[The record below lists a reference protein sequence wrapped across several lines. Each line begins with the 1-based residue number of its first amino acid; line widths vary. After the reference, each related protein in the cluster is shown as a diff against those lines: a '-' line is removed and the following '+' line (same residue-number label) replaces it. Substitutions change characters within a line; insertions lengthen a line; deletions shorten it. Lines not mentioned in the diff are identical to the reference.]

1 MAQKYTDPLYDALD
15 ADVTAK
21 LGLPS
26 GLLSKIRLNG
36 ERSNADQVS
45 EKGARSV
52 YQVIP
57 ETRAALIK
65 KYNIDPYE
73 SPQAAA
79 MGAGYLLKESL
90 QRNNGDV
97 ASAVGEYIGG
107 TDRANWG
114 KATRAYINRVMVAFN
129 QNSGGSGGSG
139 GGGQRLTDVYE
150 QSKPQGAVRPD
161 TIEQK
166 IFESRL
172 AGHSDADI
180 FKKIKEK
187 DPRYKDSKKSGFTD
201 QQIAEKLGLS
211 ITAMPVAPKPKD
223 YTGNRM
229 EQFTDQAGAAL
240 SKAGRVIAGDGL
252 LDAATAIPRAGIG
265 GVQALMTG
273 LGGMTT
279 EAMAGL
285 YGLGAGAVGAAQGKD
300 FAESATQG
308 IESARAT
315 LQPFVP
321 QPVIAPNTANAILG
335 AMAIPMY
342 GTEAAGQANYDAYG
356 NPLSAAAV
364 QGLGDAGFAALGF
377 RGIGKAKPTATP
389 QPAPRPVEPTPQPIT
404 EPVGTPAPVSP
415 AAPAA
420 NSPDAI
426 RDFVTSRQPEP
437 ISPESQTRPIA
448 DALGESLRAEG
459 FEQVPIKYDSM
470 VKYTKVDDIG
480 QHDRVYKK
488 DGSLIRDN
496 TVTQYE
502 GGVNE
507 YGEPFTLK
515 IIRDN
520 QNGKVFEIQMIYSDG
535 FVTRLDGGM
544 PISDAKIIQ
553 NLESVAD
560 VLPNPT
566 PVRPTKIAKKFTL
579 DDKPVAPEPQGK
591 AFTTDNTPVDFVYDV
606 VPIEAIQKSINA
618 DLTPNAAARPDLQPR
633 NRDTDASTAQINE
646 ISNKLNPN
654 RLLEAPTFDT
664 GAPTIF
670 GAEAVA
676 GHGRLTAIERRY
688 LSGRGADY
696 KAAVI
701 AKARELGIDPAK
713 FEGIENPVLVRRLS
727 DDATAVKVAS
737 DSNADTTLKMSVA
750 EQARTDAK
758 SLPDA
763 SKLVITEKGEVNI
776 AGSTDFVR
784 EFMRSMPTAARGD
797 LMRPDGTLSQ
807 AGVRRIQAAIAQKA
821 YNDATMIERINE
833 SLDDQGKR
841 ISAALVRNAGALVA
855 LADDVKAGARVENT
869 LASDLAMAAN
879 KYSDIKASG
888 STVAEYMA
896 QGRLVDDGMT
906 AVALEAL
913 QVFGDNARSGKAVSE
928 YIQGKIKEI
937 EDQGNPSQNTLFQT
951 AKEQKEAEAV
961 RRQYEGTPQWM
972 KAPNGKPTKLSE
984 QQWVQVRTP
993 SFKQWFGDWENN
1005 PKGASKVV
1013 DENGEPLVVYHG
1025 SPFGEFN
1032 AFTESGL
1039 KNVSPKDAKGHYFTS
1054 DYGVAQAYGSGQYGG
1069 SMRGAQATVYASYLK
1084 INNPEYILDNNHRHW
1099 YIKQDKKDSLAS
1111 DGKDGVIYRDS
1122 KDTMNDEYIA
1132 FDPTQI
1138 KSATGNSGAFDG
1150 ANPNIYM
1157 QSNKAASQIIEIED
1171 QGNPSQETLF
1181 QRQKSPPD
1189 YIRDD
1194 SGDPLK
1200 LYHYSPKEI
1209 TEFNPDNGRFGGLFA
1224 LDDPNDA
1231 STYGAFRYE
1240 MNVKGELFDNN
1251 SFADALALSETKS
1264 KKSIKANLKGS
1275 ASKRMTADD
1284 YADVQWLIEDEYRA
1298 FDDPPSGD
1306 KSRLMQLLGA
1316 IDDSDLYAEAQLLRG
1331 KVAKDLGASAI
1342 RMNDEFGESSI
1353 LVVNGKNIEFL
1364 GNNAPK
1370 TQNTLFQSQ
1379 KPASQVIADTIAKQV
1394 LDTGKFDADYA
1405 QAAGELAAAYYKAT
1419 AAALGK
1425 TSQEVFDLVGLDV
1438 TAGEVK
1444 SGANAQISFGD
1455 KRHSM
1460 VLGDKANASSFVHE
1474 LGHHFLESHAK
1485 LADES
1490 PVIRA
1495 DLDAIMEWGGH
1506 KGREYGDLKAAQKTE
1521 LHERFAETFEQYLL
1535 TGKAPTPKLK
1545 QVFEKF
1551 KTWMES
1557 VYDSLISFGETNPRA
1572 KLSPDIT
1579 NVLDNMLGNKA
1590 DARANAAR
1598 EAKKSEKADA
1608 ELLDFKRSAPADGGV
1623 SPRQQQS
1630 RYNVLRAIGLTEGQI
1645 RGGAVTGDSRRMG
1658 WDSLLAKSD
1667 TEAGRK
1673 MKQQME
1679 LESDKLREYGDDI
1692 VKSTGGTVGAAP
1704 EVRGAAILKPL
1715 EGYRDWYKAQIKSL
1729 YKQADEKAQMTGGIE
1744 LTDFQKKLRENSFF
1758 ARDGMRALRKGIASW
1773 MREQDLVGADG
1784 YFRPMSAKQ
1793 AEQLRQYINSQ
1804 YDYSIAS
1811 GIRTLNDLIDGAVF
1825 RVLGE
1830 NMYADARKMNA
1841 DYHRI
1846 FTEPK
1851 GMAALLEADG
1861 INRKTSVEK
1870 VGARLGALAETDV
1883 VQFEQI
1889 VKQLESMPTKA
1900 LQADAKRAI
1909 GEIRAQ
1915 IAEKLTAFDPTR
1927 PETPYSISKSY
1938 APFRGG
1944 KLNKIFGKETADKL
1958 RNYVAAS
1965 GVLRR
1970 VDPNPSGTASAMQNL
1985 KMRGAEVAAT
1995 GVGTAAGGAMGGL
2008 TGATIGGV
2016 LGQQL
2021 GRKLQNRIIEAA
2033 DQRAFDKAMSPKQF
2047 ETMRQTMRARANK
2060 LERSQPVQDAI
2071 KGGDKLSDKA
2081 KKVLNARILR
2091 SAEWKAYFDN
2101 LHDADKAKIKQVG
2114 ALAWL
2119 SSLGA
2124 DQE

>member
-65 KYNIDPYE
+65 KYGVDPYE

-114 KATRAYINRVMVAFN
+114 KTTRAYINRVMVALN

-187 DPRYKDSKKSGFTD
+187 DSRYKDSKKSGFTD

-211 ITAMPVAPKPKD
+211 IAATPVAPKPTAPKD

-229 EQFTDQAGAAL
+229 EQFTDKAGAEL
-240 SKAGRVIAGDGL
+240 SNAGRVIAGDGL

-273 LGGMTT
+273 LGGMAT

-389 QPAPRPVEPTPQPIT
+389 QPTPRPADPTPQPIT

-415 AAPAA
+415 AARAA

-426 RDFVTSRQPEP
+426 RDFVRSQREPLATNPAEVMPRPDVARPAINPKNVAPRDPENPHFLQPLEAIPETDLAANGFAPKPTKTTSRKYAAP
-437 ISPESQTRPIA
+437 IENGERRVIYSKDGELISDQNITTYEKKTVDGDMVTVKISRDNKTGKISGIQLA
-448 DALGESLRAEG
+448 DAEGVYLNLDDGSRLSDEAWFKDSSFDEAPVKIEFTEKTPDGVASQLESLTDVQAYDALSSPGLLERTSSSQSIG
-459 FEQVPIKYDSM
+459 FVPAAQAAQAIIPVITKAIRGGKTREQVVLLAELSLDSRYRFTDAGRAAIGEM
-470 VKYTKVDDIG
+470 VDAA
-480 QHDRVYKK
+480 
-488 DGSLIRDN
+488 
-496 TVTQYE
+496 
-502 GGVNE
+502 
-507 YGEPFTLK
+507 
-515 IIRDN
+515 
-520 QNGKVFEIQMIYSDG
+520 YSG
-535 FVTRLDGGM
+535 N
-544 PISDAKIIQ
+544 AK
-553 NLESVAD
+553 
-560 VLPNPT
+560 PT
-566 PVRPTKIAKKFTL
+566 PRAK
-579 DDKPVAPEPQGK
+579 PSAPKTTQGK

-633 NRDTDASTAQINE
+633 NRDTDASAAQINE
-646 ISNKLNPN
+646 ISNKLNPD

-696 KAAVI
+696 KAAVT

-763 SKLVITEKGEVNI
+763 SKLVIGEDGAVNI

-784 EFMRSMPTAARGD
+784 EFMRSLPTAARGD

-841 ISAALVRNAGALVA
+841 ISDALVRNAGALVA

-869 LASDLAMAAN
+869 LAPDLAMAAN

-906 AVALEAL
+906 AGALEAL
-913 QVFGDNARSGKAVSE
+913 QVFGDNARSGKAVSD

-951 AKEQKEAEAV
+951 TKEQKEADAV

-972 KAPNGKPTKLSE
+972 KAPDGTPTKLTE

-1157 QSNKAASQIIEIED
+1157 QGNKS
-1171 QGNPSQETLF
+1171 
-1181 QRQKSPPD
+1181 
-1189 YIRDD
+1189 
-1194 SGDPLK
+1194 
-1200 LYHYSPKEI
+1200 
-1209 TEFNPDNGRFGGLFA
+1209 
-1224 LDDPNDA
+1224 
-1231 STYGAFRYE
+1231 
-1240 MNVKGELFDNN
+1240 
-1251 SFADALALSETKS
+1251 
-1264 KKSIKANLKGS
+1264 
-1275 ASKRMTADD
+1275 
-1284 YADVQWLIEDEYRA
+1284 
-1298 FDDPPSGD
+1298 
-1306 KSRLMQLLGA
+1306 
-1316 IDDSDLYAEAQLLRG
+1316 
-1331 KVAKDLGASAI
+1331 
-1342 RMNDEFGESSI
+1342 
-1353 LVVNGKNIEFL
+1353 
-1364 GNNAPK
+1364 
-1370 TQNTLFQSQ
+1370 
-1379 KPASQVIADTIAKQV
+1379 ASQVIADTIAKQV
-1394 LDTGKFDADYA
+1394 LDTGKYDADYA

-1419 AAALGK
+1419 AAAIGK
-1425 TSQEVFDLVGLDV
+1425 TSKEVFDAVGLDV

-1444 SGANAQISFGD
+1444 SGANAQISVGD

-1474 LGHHFLESHAK
+1474 LGHHFLETHAK
-1485 LADES
+1485 LADQS
-1490 PVIRA
+1490 PVLKA
-1495 DLDAIMEWGGH
+1495 DLDTIMEWGGH

-1521 LHERFAETFEQYLL
+1521 LQEKFAETFEQYLL

-1545 QVFEKF
+1545 AAFERF
-1551 KTWMES
+1551 KDWMTS
-1557 VYDSLISFGETNPRA
+1557 VYESLIDFGETNPRA

-1590 DARANAAR
+1590 DARANSAR

-1630 RYNVLRAIGLTEGQI
+1630 RYNVLRAIGLTVGQI

-1679 LESDKLREYGDDI
+1679 LESDKLREYGDAI
-1692 VKSTGGTVGAAP
+1692 VEATGGTVGAAP

-1715 EGYRDWYKAQIKSL
+1715 EAYRDWYKGKIREYYAA
-1729 YKQADEKAQMTGGIE
+1729 ADQRAQMTGGIE
-1744 LTDFQKKLRENSFF
+1744 LVDFQKKLRENSFF
-1758 ARDGMRALRKGIASW
+1758 DTERMGYVRKGIASW

-1793 AEQLRQYINSQ
+1793 AESLRQYINKTHYHYEISG
-1804 YDYSIAS
+1804 
-1811 GIRTLNDLIDGAVF
+1811 GIRVLNDLIDNAVF

-1830 NMYADARKMNA
+1830 NMYAEARATNA
-1841 DYHRI
+1841 AYHRI
-1846 FTEPK
+1846 FTDPK

-1889 VKQLESMPTKA
+1889 VRQLENMPTKA
-1900 LQADAKRAI
+1900 LQADANRAI

-1915 IAEKLTAFDPTR
+1915 IAEKLTAFDSTKPDSLAGTAR
-1927 PETPYSISKSY
+1927 AY
-1938 APFRGG
+1938 APFRGE
-1944 KLNKIFGKETADKL
+1944 KLDAIFGKDTAAKL
-1958 RNYVAAS
+1958 RNYVAAR

-2033 DQRAFDKAMSPKQF
+2033 DQRSFDKAMSPKQF
-2047 ETMRQTMRARANK
+2047 ETMRQTMRARADK

-2101 LHDADKAKIKQVG
+2101 LSDADKAKIKQVG

>member
-45 EKGARSV
+45 KKGAQSV

-57 ETRAALIK
+57 KTREVMIK
-65 KYNIDPYE
+65 RHGLDAWE

-79 MGAGYLLKESL
+79 MVAGLLLKENL
-90 QRNNGDV
+90 ARNNGDV

-107 TDRANWG
+107 IDRANWG
-114 KATRAYINRVMVAFN
+114 KTTRAYINRVMVALN

-187 DPRYKDSKKSGFTD
+187 DPRYKESKKSGFSD

-211 ITAMPVAPKPKD
+211 TAATPVAPKPKD

-229 EQFTDQAGAAL
+229 EQFTDKAGAAL
-240 SKAGRVIAGDGL
+240 GDAGKTIIGDGL

-335 AMAIPMY
+335 AMAIPAMA
-342 GTEAAGQANYDAYG
+342 TEAAGQANFDAYG
-356 NPLSAAAV
+356 NPLAAAAV
-364 QGLGDAGFAALGF
+364 QGLGDTAMAAAGF
-377 RGIGKAKPTATP
+377 RGVGKAKPTVT
-389 QPAPRPVEPTPQPIT
+389 PRPAEPTPQPIA

-415 AAPAA
+415 AARAA

-426 RDFVTSRQPEP
+426 RDFLGNQPRPQPAKP
-437 ISPESQTRPIA
+437 ITPAPIA
-448 DALGESLRAEG
+448 PTPIPDALGESLRAEG
-459 FEQVPIKYDSM
+459 FEQVPIKSESL
-470 VKYTKVDDIG
+470 VKYTKVDDVG
-480 QHDRVYKK
+480 QHDRIYRK
-488 DGSLIRDN
+488 DGSLSSDK
-496 TVTQYE
+496 TTTQYE

-507 YGEPFTLK
+507 HGEPFTLK

-520 QNGKVFEIQMIYSDG
+520 ESGKVFEIQMITPDG

-544 PISDAKIIQ
+544 PISDAQIIQ
-553 NLESVAD
+553 QLSVAD

-566 PVRPTKIAKKFTL
+566 PVRPTKIKKTWKVAE
-579 DDKPVAPEPQGK
+579 KPVAPEPQGK

-606 VPIEAIQKSINA
+606 VPIESIQKSLNA
-618 DLTPNAAARPDLQPR
+618 DLTQNKAARPDLQPR
-633 NRDTDASTAQINE
+633 NRDTDASTAQVNE
-646 ISNKLNPN
+646 ISNNLNPN

-696 KAAVI
+696 KAAVT

-821 YNDATMIERINE
+821 YNDANMIERINE

-879 KYSDIKASG
+879 KYSDIQASG

-906 AVALEAL
+906 AGALEAL

-937 EDQGNPSQNTLFQT
+937 EDQGNPSQNTLFQA

-961 RRQYEGTPQWM
+961 RQQYEGTPQWM

-993 SFKQWFGDWENN
+993 SFKEWFGDWENN
-1005 PKGASKVV
+1005 PKSASKVV

-1032 AFTESGL
+1032 AFTESGS
-1039 KNVSPKDAKGHYFTS
+1039 KNVSPKDAKSHYFTS

-1157 QSNKAASQIIEIED
+1157 QGNKS
-1171 QGNPSQETLF
+1171 
-1181 QRQKSPPD
+1181 
-1189 YIRDD
+1189 
-1194 SGDPLK
+1194 
-1200 LYHYSPKEI
+1200 
-1209 TEFNPDNGRFGGLFA
+1209 
-1224 LDDPNDA
+1224 
-1231 STYGAFRYE
+1231 
-1240 MNVKGELFDNN
+1240 
-1251 SFADALALSETKS
+1251 
-1264 KKSIKANLKGS
+1264 
-1275 ASKRMTADD
+1275 
-1284 YADVQWLIEDEYRA
+1284 
-1298 FDDPPSGD
+1298 
-1306 KSRLMQLLGA
+1306 
-1316 IDDSDLYAEAQLLRG
+1316 
-1331 KVAKDLGASAI
+1331 
-1342 RMNDEFGESSI
+1342 
-1353 LVVNGKNIEFL
+1353 
-1364 GNNAPK
+1364 
-1370 TQNTLFQSQ
+1370 
-1379 KPASQVIADTIAKQV
+1379 ASQVIADTIAKQV
-1394 LDTGKFDADYA
+1394 ADTGKYDADYA

-1419 AAALGK
+1419 AAAMGK
-1425 TSQEVFDLVGLDV
+1425 TSKEVFDAVGLDV

-1521 LHERFAETFEQYLL
+1521 LHEKFAETFEQYLL
-1535 TGKAPTPKLK
+1535 TGKAPTAKLK
-1545 QVFEKF
+1545 QVFERF

-1557 VYDSLISFGETNPRA
+1557 VYDSLVSFGETNPRA

-1590 DARANAAR
+1590 DARANAAK
-1598 EAKKSEKADA
+1598 EAKRQDKADA

-1630 RYNVLRAIGLTEGQI
+1630 RYNVLRAIGLTVGQI

-1679 LESDKLREYGDDI
+1679 LESDKLREYGDEI

-1715 EGYRDWYKAQIKSL
+1715 EGYKDWYKDQIKKL
-1729 YKQADEKAQMTGGIE
+1729 YEQADKKAKSTGGIE
-1744 LTDFQKKLRENSFF
+1744 LTDFQAKLRENSFF

-1793 AEQLRQYINSQ
+1793 AESLRQYINSQ

-1830 NMYADARKMNA
+1830 NMYAEARKMNA

-1846 FTEPK
+1846 FTDPK

-1883 VQFEQI
+1883 AQFEQI

-1915 IAEKLTAFDPTR
+1915 IAEKLTAFDPTK
-1927 PETPYSISKSY
+1927 PENPYSISKAY

-1944 KLNKIFGKETADKL
+1944 KLNEIFGKETADKL

-2060 LERSQPVQDAI
+2060 LERSQPVQDVI

-2081 KKVLNARILR
+2081 KKVLNARILK

-2101 LHDADKAKIKQVG
+2101 LSDADKAKIKQVG

>member
-21 LGLPS
+21 LGLPN

-114 KATRAYINRVMVAFN
+114 KATRSYINRVMVALN

-139 GGGQRLTDVYE
+139 GGGQRLTDIYE

-211 ITAMPVAPKPKD
+211 IAAAPVAPKPKD

-240 SKAGRVIAGDGL
+240 SNAGRVIAGDGVI
-252 LDAATAIPRAGIG
+252 DAATAIPRAGIG

-342 GTEAAGQANYDAYG
+342 GTEAAGQANFDAYG

-364 QGLGDAGFAALGF
+364 QGLGDAAMAAAGF

-389 QPAPRPVEPTPQPIT
+389 QPIPRPVEPTPQPIA

-415 AAPAA
+415 AARAA

-459 FEQVPIKYDSM
+459 FEQVPIKSDSM
-470 VKYTKVDDIG
+470 VKYTKVDDVG
-480 QHDRVYKK
+480 QHDRLYNKL
-488 DGSLIRDN
+488 DGSLVSDK
-496 TVTQYE
+496 TTTQYE
-502 GGVNE
+502 GGVNG

-520 QNGKVFEIQMIYSDG
+520 ENGKVFEIQMITPDG
-535 FVTRLDGGM
+535 FVTRLSGGM

-553 NLESVAD
+553 QLSVAD

-566 PVRPTKIAKKFTL
+566 PVRPTKIAKKFTF

-696 KAAVI
+696 KAAVT

-833 SLDDQGKR
+833 SLDDQAKR

-906 AVALEAL
+906 AGALEAL

-937 EDQGNPSQNTLFQT
+937 EDQGNPSQETLFQA

-961 RRQYEGTPQWM
+961 RQQYEGTPQWM

-1157 QSNKAASQIIEIED
+1157 QGNKS
-1171 QGNPSQETLF
+1171 
-1181 QRQKSPPD
+1181 
-1189 YIRDD
+1189 
-1194 SGDPLK
+1194 
-1200 LYHYSPKEI
+1200 
-1209 TEFNPDNGRFGGLFA
+1209 
-1224 LDDPNDA
+1224 
-1231 STYGAFRYE
+1231 
-1240 MNVKGELFDNN
+1240 
-1251 SFADALALSETKS
+1251 
-1264 KKSIKANLKGS
+1264 
-1275 ASKRMTADD
+1275 
-1284 YADVQWLIEDEYRA
+1284 
-1298 FDDPPSGD
+1298 
-1306 KSRLMQLLGA
+1306 
-1316 IDDSDLYAEAQLLRG
+1316 
-1331 KVAKDLGASAI
+1331 
-1342 RMNDEFGESSI
+1342 
-1353 LVVNGKNIEFL
+1353 
-1364 GNNAPK
+1364 
-1370 TQNTLFQSQ
+1370 
-1379 KPASQVIADTIAKQV
+1379 ASQVIADTIAKQV
-1394 LDTGKFDADYA
+1394 ADTGKYDADYA

-1419 AAALGK
+1419 AAAMGK
-1425 TSQEVFDLVGLDV
+1425 TSNEVFDAVGLDV

-1474 LGHHFLESHAK
+1474 LGHHFLETHAK
-1485 LADES
+1485 LADQS
-1490 PVIRA
+1490 PIIKA
-1495 DLDAIMEWGGH
+1495 DFDTIMEWGGH

-1521 LHERFAETFEQYLL
+1521 LHEKFAETFEQYLL

-1557 VYDSLISFGETNPRA
+1557 VYDSLVSFGETNPRA

-1630 RYNVLRAIGLTEGQI
+1630 RYNVLRAIGLTVGQI

-1673 MKQQME
+1673 MKQQLE

-1715 EGYRDWYKAQIKSL
+1715 EGYRDWYKGKIREYYAA
-1729 YKQADEKAQMTGGIE
+1729 ADQRAELTGGIE
-1744 LTDFQKKLRENSFF
+1744 LVDFQKKLRENSFF
-1758 ARDGMRALRKGIASW
+1758 DTERMGYVRKGIASW

-1793 AEQLRQYINSQ
+1793 AESLRQYINKTHYHYEISG
-1804 YDYSIAS
+1804 
-1811 GIRTLNDLIDGAVF
+1811 GIRVLNDLIDNAVF

-1830 NMYADARKMNA
+1830 NMYAEARATNA
-1841 DYHRI
+1841 AYHRI
-1846 FTEPK
+1846 FTDPK

-1883 VQFEQI
+1883 AQFEQI

-1915 IAEKLTAFDPTR
+1915 IAEKLTAFDPTK
-1927 PETPYSISKSY
+1927 PETPYSISKAY

-1944 KLNKIFGKETADKL
+1944 KLNEIFGKETADKL

-2091 SAEWKAYFDN
+2091 SAEWKAYFDS
-2101 LHDADKAKIKQVG
+2101 LSDADKAKIKQVG

>member
-1 MAQKYTDPLYDALD
+1 
-15 ADVTAK
+15 
-21 LGLPS
+21 
-26 GLLSKIRLNG
+26 
-36 ERSNADQVS
+36 
-45 EKGARSV
+45 
-52 YQVIP
+52 
-57 ETRAALIK
+57 
-65 KYNIDPYE
+65 
-73 SPQAAA
+73 

-114 KATRAYINRVMVAFN
+114 KTTRAYINRVMVALN

-211 ITAMPVAPKPKD
+211 IAATPVAPKPKD

-240 SKAGRVIAGDGL
+240 GNAGRVIAGDGL

-415 AAPAA
+415 AARAA
-420 NSPDAI
+420 NSPEAI
-426 RDFVTSRQPEP
+426 REFLGNQPRPQPVEPVAITPSTSPARFDSNKPLDQIISESLQESVQTQKPIDPVQAQLNDMIKSISQKALRDAGIKPTEVEVLASKIASEVRARTGVT
-437 ISPESQTRPIA
+437 QTMRPADQAPRSTPQTAKPIA
-448 DALGESLRAEG
+448 PAPIAPTPVAVALGESLRAEG
-459 FEQVPIKYDSM
+459 FEQVPIKSESL

-480 QHDRVYKK
+480 QHDRLYRK
-488 DGSLIRDN
+488 DGSLVSDK
-496 TVTQYE
+496 TTTQYE

-520 QNGKVFEIQMIYSDG
+520 QNGKVFEIQMITPDG
-535 FVTRLDGGM
+535 RVVRLDGGM

-553 NLESVAD
+553 NFESVAD

-688 LSGRGADY
+688 LSGRGAEY

-713 FEGIENPVLVRRLS
+713 FERIENPVLVRRLS

-763 SKLVITEKGEVNI
+763 SKLVITENGEVNI

-906 AVALEAL
+906 AGALEAL

-937 EDQGNPSQNTLFQT
+937 EDQGNPSQETLFQSSAST
-951 AKEQKEAEAV
+951 KKIERLVDQLADFEKKAEDDPVFGFENYEVRQKILDDLVEAALNDDGFAGMV
-961 RRQYEGTPQWM
+961 ASGGLGQTIM
-972 KAPNGKPTKLSE
+972 I
-984 QQWVQVRTP
+984 TP
-993 SFKQWFGDWENN
+993 SAKKAGAWQVTSFNSKMQPISDAGIQTKQAALREFFDRFVPEKK
-1005 PKGASKVV
+1005 PK
-1013 DENGEPLVVYHG
+1013 
-1025 SPFGEFN
+1025 
-1032 AFTESGL
+1032 
-1039 KNVSPKDAKGHYFTS
+1039 
-1054 DYGVAQAYGSGQYGG
+1054 
-1069 SMRGAQATVYASYLK
+1069 
-1084 INNPEYILDNNHRHW
+1084 
-1099 YIKQDKKDSLAS
+1099 
-1111 DGKDGVIYRDS
+1111 
-1122 KDTMNDEYIA
+1122 
-1132 FDPTQI
+1132 
-1138 KSATGNSGAFDG
+1138 
-1150 ANPNIYM
+1150 
-1157 QSNKAASQIIEIED
+1157 
-1171 QGNPSQETLF
+1171 ETLF

-1394 LDTGKFDADYA
+1394 LDTGKYDADYA
-1405 QAAGELAAAYYKAT
+1405 QAAGELAASYYKAT
-1419 AAALGK
+1419 AAAMGK
-1425 TSQEVFDLVGLDV
+1425 TSKEVFDAVGLDV

-1521 LHERFAETFEQYLL
+1521 LHEKFAETFEQYLL
-1535 TGKAPTPKLK
+1535 TGKAPTAKLK

-1557 VYDSLISFGETNPRA
+1557 VYESLVSFGETNPRA

-1630 RYNVLRAIGLTEGQI
+1630 RYNVLRAIGLTVGQI

-1679 LESDKLREYGDDI
+1679 LESDKLREYGDEI

-1715 EGYRDWYKAQIKSL
+1715 EGYKDWYKDQIKKL
-1729 YKQADEKAQMTGGIE
+1729 YEQADKKAKSTGGIE
-1744 LTDFQKKLRENSFF
+1744 LVNFQKKLRENSFF
-1758 ARDGMRALRKGIASW
+1758 DTERMGYVRKGIASW

-1793 AEQLRQYINSQ
+1793 AESLRQYINKTHYHYEISG
-1804 YDYSIAS
+1804 
-1811 GIRTLNDLIDGAVF
+1811 GIRVLNDLIDNAVF

-1830 NMYADARKMNA
+1830 NMYAEARKMNA

-2101 LHDADKAKIKQVG
+2101 LSDADKAKIKQVG
-2114 ALAWL
+2114 ALSWL
-2119 SSLGA
+2119 ASLGA

>member
-45 EKGARSV
+45 GKGAQSV

-65 KYNIDPYE
+65 KYGVDPYE
-73 SPQAAA
+73 SPEAAA

-107 TDRANWG
+107 IDRANWG
-114 KATRAYINRVMVAFN
+114 KTTRAYINRVMVAFN
-129 QNSGGSGGSG
+129 QNSGGGGSG
-139 GGGQRLTDVYE
+139 GSQRLTDIYE

-172 AGHSDADI
+172 AGYSDDDI
-180 FKKIKEK
+180 FKKVKQS

-211 ITAMPVAPKPKD
+211 IAAAPVAPKPKD

-240 SKAGRVIAGDGL
+240 SNAGRVIAGDGVI
-252 LDAATAIPRAGIG
+252 DAATAIPRAGIG

-389 QPAPRPVEPTPQPIT
+389 QPIPLPVEPTPQPIA

-415 AAPAA
+415 AARAA
-420 NSPDAI
+420 NSPEAI
-426 RDFVTSRQPEP
+426 RDFVRGQQREP
-437 ISPESQTRPIA
+437 LATNPADLSAQAEAMPRPDIQSSPQST
-448 DALGESLRAEG
+448 
-459 FEQVPIKYDSM
+459 
-470 VKYTKVDDIG
+470 
-480 QHDRVYKK
+480 
-488 DGSLIRDN
+488 
-496 TVTQYE
+496 
-502 GGVNE
+502 
-507 YGEPFTLK
+507 
-515 IIRDN
+515 
-520 QNGKVFEIQMIYSDG
+520 
-535 FVTRLDGGM
+535 
-544 PISDAKIIQ
+544 
-553 NLESVAD
+553 
-560 VLPNPT
+560 T
-566 PVRPTKIAKKFTL
+566 PART
-579 DDKPVAPEPQGK
+579 PQGQ
-591 AFTTDNTPVDFVYDV
+591 AFTTDNTPVNFVYDV

-688 LSGRGADY
+688 LSGRGAEY
-696 KAAVI
+696 KAAVT

-763 SKLVITEKGEVNI
+763 SNLVITEKGEVNI

-833 SLDDQGKR
+833 SLDDQAKR

-879 KYSDIKASG
+879 KFSDIKASG

-906 AVALEAL
+906 AGALEAL

-928 YIQGKIKEI
+928 YIQSKIKEI
-937 EDQGNPSQNTLFQT
+937 EDQGNPSQETLFQSSASTKKIERLVDQLADFEKKAEDDPVFGFENYEVRQKILDDLVEAALNDDGFAGMVAPGGLGQTIIITPSAKKAGAWQVTSFNSKMQPISDAGIQTKQAALREFFDRFVPEKKPKETLFQT

-972 KAPNGKPTKLSE
+972 KAPDGTPTKLSE
-984 QQWVQVRTP
+984 QQWIQVRTP
-993 SFKQWFGDWENN
+993 SFKEWFGDWENN

-1032 AFTESGL
+1032 AFTESEL

-1099 YIKQDKKDSLAS
+1099 YIKQDKKDSLAAS
-1111 DGKDGVIYRDS
+1111 GKDGVIYRDS
-1122 KDTMNDEYIA
+1122 KDTINDEYIA

-1157 QSNKAASQIIEIED
+1157 QGNKA
-1171 QGNPSQETLF
+1171 
-1181 QRQKSPPD
+1181 
-1189 YIRDD
+1189 
-1194 SGDPLK
+1194 
-1200 LYHYSPKEI
+1200 
-1209 TEFNPDNGRFGGLFA
+1209 
-1224 LDDPNDA
+1224 
-1231 STYGAFRYE
+1231 
-1240 MNVKGELFDNN
+1240 
-1251 SFADALALSETKS
+1251 
-1264 KKSIKANLKGS
+1264 
-1275 ASKRMTADD
+1275 
-1284 YADVQWLIEDEYRA
+1284 
-1298 FDDPPSGD
+1298 
-1306 KSRLMQLLGA
+1306 
-1316 IDDSDLYAEAQLLRG
+1316 
-1331 KVAKDLGASAI
+1331 
-1342 RMNDEFGESSI
+1342 
-1353 LVVNGKNIEFL
+1353 
-1364 GNNAPK
+1364 
-1370 TQNTLFQSQ
+1370 
-1379 KPASQVIADTIAKQV
+1379 ASQVIADTIAKQV
-1394 LDTGKFDADYA
+1394 ADTGKYDADYA

-1419 AAALGK
+1419 AAAMGK
-1425 TSQEVFDLVGLDV
+1425 TAKEVFDAVGLDV

-1521 LHERFAETFEQYLL
+1521 LHEKFAETFEQYLL
-1535 TGKAPTPKLK
+1535 TGKAPTAKLK

-1557 VYDSLISFGETNPRA
+1557 VYESLVSFGETNPRA

-1579 NVLDNMLGNKA
+1579 NVLDNMLGGRAEKA
-1590 DARANAAR
+1590 ANAAR
-1598 EAKKSEKADA
+1598 EAERAAKKEQKAVSED
-1608 ELLDFKRSAPADGGV
+1608 LLDFKRSAPVDGGV
-1623 SPRQQQS
+1623 SPAQQQA

-1673 MKQQME
+1673 MQQQME
-1679 LESDKLREYGDDI
+1679 LERDKLREYGDDI

-1715 EGYRDWYKAQIKSL
+1715 EGYRDWYKGKIREYYAA
-1729 YKQADEKAQMTGGIE
+1729 ADQRAELTGGIE
-1744 LTDFQKKLRENSFF
+1744 LVDFQKKLRENSFF
-1758 ARDGMRALRKGIASW
+1758 DTERMGYVRKGIASW

-1793 AEQLRQYINSQ
+1793 AESLRQYINKTHYHYEISG
-1804 YDYSIAS
+1804 
-1811 GIRTLNDLIDGAVF
+1811 GIRVLNDLIDNAVF

-1830 NMYADARKMNA
+1830 NLYAEARATNA
-1841 DYHRI
+1841 AYHRI
-1846 FTEPK
+1846 FTDPK

-1883 VQFEQI
+1883 AQFDQI
-1889 VKQLESMPTKA
+1889 VQQLENMPTKA
-1900 LQADAKRAI
+1900 LQADANRAI

-1915 IAEKLTAFDPTR
+1915 IAEKLTAFDPTK
-1927 PETPYSISKSY
+1927 PENPYSISKAY

-1944 KLNKIFGKETADKL
+1944 KLNEIFGKETADKL

-2047 ETMRQTMRARANK
+2047 ETMRQTMRAKADK
-2060 LERSQPVQDAI
+2060 LERSQPVQDVI

-2101 LHDADKAKIKQVG
+2101 LSDADKAKIKQVG
-2114 ALAWL
+2114 ALSWL
-2119 SSLGA
+2119 ASLGA
-2124 DQE
+2124 DQGTPQE

>member
-45 EKGARSV
+45 EKGAKTV

-65 KYNIDPYE
+65 KYGVDPYE

-211 ITAMPVAPKPKD
+211 IAATPVAPKPKD

-229 EQFTDQAGAAL
+229 EQFTDKARAEL
-240 SKAGRVIAGDGL
+240 SNAGRVIAGDGL

-279 EAMAGL
+279 EAVAGL

-377 RGIGKAKPTATP
+377 RGIGKAKPTTTP
-389 QPAPRPVEPTPQPIT
+389 TQPTPRPAEPTPQPIT
-404 EPVGTPAPVSP
+404 EPVGTPAPTSP
-415 AAPAA
+415 AARAA

-426 RDFVTSRQPEP
+426 RDFLGNQPTP
-437 ISPESQTRPIA
+437 QPAKPIA
-448 DALGESLRAEG
+448 PAPIAPTPVAVALGESLRAEG
-459 FEQVPIKYDSM
+459 FEQVPIKSESL

-480 QHDRVYKK
+480 QHDRVYDKL
-488 DGSLIRDN
+488 DGSLVSDRTI
-496 TVTQYE
+496 TQYE

-515 IIRDN
+515 IIRNN
-520 QNGKVFEIQMIYSDG
+520 QDGKVFEIQMITPDG
-535 FVTRLDGGM
+535 FVTRHSGGM
-544 PISDAKIIQ
+544 PIPDAKIIQ

-646 ISNKLNPN
+646 ISNKLNPD

-670 GAEAVA
+670 GSEAVA

-696 KAAVI
+696 KAAVT
-701 AKARELGIDPAK
+701 AKARELGIDPTK

-727 DDATAVKVAS
+727 DDATAIKVAS

-763 SKLVITEKGEVNI
+763 SKLVITENGEVNI

-906 AVALEAL
+906 PGAFEAL

-928 YIQGKIKEI
+928 YIQSKIKEI
-937 EDQGNPSQNTLFQT
+937 EDQGNPSQNTLFQ
-951 AKEQKEAEAV
+951 
-961 RRQYEGTPQWM
+961 
-972 KAPNGKPTKLSE
+972 
-984 QQWVQVRTP
+984 
-993 SFKQWFGDWENN
+993 
-1005 PKGASKVV
+1005 
-1013 DENGEPLVVYHG
+1013 
-1025 SPFGEFN
+1025 
-1032 AFTESGL
+1032 
-1039 KNVSPKDAKGHYFTS
+1039 
-1054 DYGVAQAYGSGQYGG
+1054 
-1069 SMRGAQATVYASYLK
+1069 
-1084 INNPEYILDNNHRHW
+1084 
-1099 YIKQDKKDSLAS
+1099 
-1111 DGKDGVIYRDS
+1111 
-1122 KDTMNDEYIA
+1122 
-1132 FDPTQI
+1132 
-1138 KSATGNSGAFDG
+1138 
-1150 ANPNIYM
+1150 
-1157 QSNKAASQIIEIED
+1157 
-1171 QGNPSQETLF
+1171 
-1181 QRQKSPPD
+1181 
-1189 YIRDD
+1189 
-1194 SGDPLK
+1194 
-1200 LYHYSPKEI
+1200 
-1209 TEFNPDNGRFGGLFA
+1209 
-1224 LDDPNDA
+1224 
-1231 STYGAFRYE
+1231 
-1240 MNVKGELFDNN
+1240 
-1251 SFADALALSETKS
+1251 
-1264 KKSIKANLKGS
+1264 
-1275 ASKRMTADD
+1275 
-1284 YADVQWLIEDEYRA
+1284 
-1298 FDDPPSGD
+1298 
-1306 KSRLMQLLGA
+1306 
-1316 IDDSDLYAEAQLLRG
+1316 
-1331 KVAKDLGASAI
+1331 
-1342 RMNDEFGESSI
+1342 
-1353 LVVNGKNIEFL
+1353 
-1364 GNNAPK
+1364 
-1370 TQNTLFQSQ
+1370 SQ
-1379 KPASQVIADTIAKQV
+1379 KPASQIIAENISKQV
-1394 LDTGKFDADYA
+1394 LDTGKYDADYA

-1425 TSQEVFDLVGLDV
+1425 TSQEVFDLVGLNIKS
-1438 TAGEVK
+1438 GEVDR
-1444 SGANAQISFGD
+1444 GANAQISFGE
-1455 KRHSM
+1455 KQHNM
-1460 VLGDKANASSFVHE
+1460 VFGAKANASSFVHE
-1474 LGHHFLESHAK
+1474 LGHHFLETHAK
-1485 LADES
+1485 LADQS
-1490 PVIRA
+1490 PILKA
-1495 DLDAIMEWGGH
+1495 DFDIIMEWGGQ
-1506 KGREYGDLKAAQKTE
+1506 KGRTYESLNAAQRTD
-1521 LHERFAETFEQYLL
+1521 LHEKFAETFEQYLL
-1535 TGKAPTPKLK
+1535 TGKAPTAKLK

-1557 VYDSLISFGETNPRA
+1557 VYESLVSFGETNPRA
-1572 KLSPDIT
+1572 KLSPEIT

-1590 DARANAAR
+1590 DARANAAK

-1715 EGYRDWYKAQIKSL
+1715 EAYKDWYKDQIKQL
-1729 YKQADEKAQMTGGIE
+1729 YEQADKKAKSTGGIE
-1744 LTDFQKKLRENSFF
+1744 LVDFQTKLRENSFF
-1758 ARDGMRALRKGIASW
+1758 ARDGMRALRKGIGSW
-1773 MREQDLVGADG
+1773 LKEQELVRTDG
-1784 YFRPMSAKQ
+1784 SMKPMSAKQ
-1793 AEQLRQYINSQ
+1793 AESLRQYINSQ

-2047 ETMRQTMRARANK
+2047 ETMRQTMRARAGK
-2060 LERSQPVQDAI
+2060 LENSRPVQDAI
-2071 KGGDKLSDKA
+2071 RESQSPSGISERMSKI
-2081 KKVLNARILR
+2081 LNARILR

-2101 LHDADKAKIKQVG
+2101 LSDADKAKIKQVG
-2114 ALAWL
+2114 ALSWL
-2119 SSLGA
+2119 ASLGA

>member
-1 MAQKYTDPLYDALD
+1 MAQKYTDPFYDALD

-26 GLLSKIRLNG
+26 GLLSTIRLNG

-65 KYNIDPYE
+65 KYGVDPYE
-73 SPQAAA
+73 SPEAAA

-114 KATRAYINRVMVAFN
+114 KVTRSYINRVMTAYN
-129 QNSGGSGGSG
+129 PRSG
-139 GGGQRLTDVYE
+139 GGGGGGQSLMDVYE
-150 QSKPQGAVRPD
+150 QSKPAAPQRPQ
-161 TIEQK
+161 TIDQK

-172 AGHSDADI
+172 AGYSDDDI
-180 FKKIKEK
+180 FKKVKQS
-187 DPRYKDSKKSGFTD
+187 DPRYKDSRKAGFSD
-201 QQIAEKLGLS
+201 QQIAEKLGLTLS
-211 ITAMPVAPKPKD
+211 TPKQTQPKD

-229 EQFTDQAGAAL
+229 EQFTDQAGAAGNEL
-240 SKAGRVIAGDGL
+240 WSAYSGDGGII
-252 LDAATAIPRAGIG
+252 DGITSIPRAGVG

-273 LGGMTT
+273 LGGMAT
-279 EAMAGL
+279 ESIAGL
-285 YGLGAGAVGAAQGKD
+285 YGLGAGAVGAAQGKG
-300 FAESATQG
+300 FAESAAQG
-308 IESARAT
+308 VESARTA

-335 AMAIPMY
+335 AMAVPAMA
-342 GTEAAGQANYDAYG
+342 TEAAGQANFDAYG

-364 QGLGDAGFAALGF
+364 QGLGDAAMAAAGF
-377 RGIGKAKPTATP
+377 RGVGKAPTPVAPTT
-389 QPAPRPVEPTPQPIT
+389 PRPVEPTPQPIA

-415 AAPAA
+415 AARAA
-420 NSPDAI
+420 NSPEAI
-426 RDFVTSRQPEP
+426 REFLGNQSRPQAAEP
-437 ISPESQTRPIA
+437 VAPAPI
-448 DALGESLRAEG
+448 
-459 FEQVPIKYDSM
+459 V
-470 VKYTKVDDIG
+470 
-480 QHDRVYKK
+480 
-488 DGSLIRDN
+488 
-496 TVTQYE
+496 
-502 GGVNE
+502 
-507 YGEPFTLK
+507 
-515 IIRDN
+515 
-520 QNGKVFEIQMIYSDG
+520 
-535 FVTRLDGGM
+535 
-544 PISDAKIIQ
+544 
-553 NLESVAD
+553 
-560 VLPNPT
+560 PT
-566 PVRPTKIAKKFTL
+566 PVAPTKNQTASRT
-579 DDKPVAPEPQGK
+579 PQGK

-633 NRDTDASTAQINE
+633 NRDTDASAAQINE

-696 KAAVI
+696 KAAVT
-701 AKARELGIDPAK
+701 AKARELGIDPVK

-763 SKLVITEKGEVNI
+763 SKLVIDEDGAVNI

-821 YNDATMIERINE
+821 YNDAAMIERINE

-906 AVALEAL
+906 PGALEAL

-961 RRQYEGTPQWM
+961 RRQYEGTDQWM
-972 KAPNGKPTKLSE
+972 KAPNGEPTKLDE
-984 QQWVQVRTP
+984 RQWVQVRTP
-993 SFKQWFGDWENN
+993 SFKEWFGDWENN
-1005 PKGASKVV
+1005 PKSASKVV

-1025 SPFGEFN
+1025 TKNTFDTFKSEMGGSN
-1032 AFTESGL
+1032 SGNL
-1039 KNVSPKDAKGHYFTS
+1039 GHYGFGHYFS
-1054 DYGVAQAYGSGQYGG
+1054 RFAEESANYGSNLMGVFLDIKKPFRDTDQAAIDRIAPKYGFEKEAVAIDEG
-1069 SMRGAQATVYASYLK
+1069 WLMESLQKADPVAASLA
-1084 INNPEYILDNNHRHW
+1084 
-1099 YIKQDKKDSLAS
+1099 DSLKRLGNKKGWEDFFSKHNRS
-1111 DGKDGVIYRDS
+1111 DLTLDPMLIADALDFVGKDRKRDLTDWIVEDLQAALGDPSLIYDYADGLPPIHYMTRTGQKARSFTDDVKGMGFDGVLANS
-1122 KDTMNDEYIA
+1122 ELVA
-1132 FDPTQI
+1132 FNPTQI

-1157 QSNKAASQIIEIED
+1157 QGNKS
-1171 QGNPSQETLF
+1171 
-1181 QRQKSPPD
+1181 
-1189 YIRDD
+1189 
-1194 SGDPLK
+1194 
-1200 LYHYSPKEI
+1200 
-1209 TEFNPDNGRFGGLFA
+1209 
-1224 LDDPNDA
+1224 
-1231 STYGAFRYE
+1231 
-1240 MNVKGELFDNN
+1240 
-1251 SFADALALSETKS
+1251 
-1264 KKSIKANLKGS
+1264 
-1275 ASKRMTADD
+1275 
-1284 YADVQWLIEDEYRA
+1284 
-1298 FDDPPSGD
+1298 
-1306 KSRLMQLLGA
+1306 
-1316 IDDSDLYAEAQLLRG
+1316 
-1331 KVAKDLGASAI
+1331 
-1342 RMNDEFGESSI
+1342 
-1353 LVVNGKNIEFL
+1353 
-1364 GNNAPK
+1364 
-1370 TQNTLFQSQ
+1370 
-1379 KPASQVIADTIAKQV
+1379 ASQVIADTIAKQM
-1394 LDTGKFDADYA
+1394 LDTGKYDADYA
-1405 QAAGELAAAYYKAT
+1405 AAAGELAAAYYKAT
-1419 AAALGK
+1419 AAAMGK
-1425 TSQEVFDLVGLDV
+1425 TAKEVFDLIGLDIK
-1438 TAGEVK
+1438 AGTVDR
-1444 SGANAQISFGD
+1444 GANAQISFSE

-1460 VLGDKANASSFVHE
+1460 VFGEKANASSFVHE
-1474 LGHHFLESHAK
+1474 LGHHFLETHAK
-1485 LADES
+1485 LADQS
-1490 PVIRA
+1490 PALKA
-1495 DLDAIMEWGGH
+1495 DLEAVMEWGGQ
-1506 KGREYGDLKAAQKTE
+1506 KGRTYESLSAAQKTE
-1521 LHERFAETFEQYLL
+1521 LHEKFAETFEQYLL
-1535 TGKAPTPKLK
+1535 TGKAPTAKLK
-1545 QVFEKF
+1545 QVFERF
-1551 KTWMES
+1551 KAWMES
-1557 VYDSLISFGETNPRA
+1557 VYDSLVSFGETNPRA

-1579 NVLDNMLGNKA
+1579 NVLDSMLGGRAEKA
-1590 DARANAAR
+1590 ANAAR
-1598 EAKKSEKADA
+1598 EAERAAKKEQKAVSED
-1608 ELLDFKRSAPADGGV
+1608 LLDFKRSAPVDGGV
-1623 SPRQQQS
+1623 SPAQQQA

-1645 RGGAVTGDSRRMG
+1645 RGGAVAGDSRRMG

-1667 TEAGRK
+1667 TDAGRK

-1679 LESDKLREYGDDI
+1679 LERDKLREYGDA
-1692 VKSTGGTVGAAP
+1692 VVESTGGTVGAAP

-1729 YKQADEKAQMTGGIE
+1729 YKQADEKAQATGGIE
-1744 LTDFQKKLRENSFF
+1744 LVDFQKKLRENSFF
-1758 ARDGMRALRKGIASW
+1758 DTERMGYVRKGIASW

-1793 AEQLRQYINSQ
+1793 AESLRQYINKTHYHYEISG
-1804 YDYSIAS
+1804 
-1811 GIRTLNDLIDGAVF
+1811 GIRVLNDLIDNAVF

-1830 NMYADARKMNA
+1830 KMYAEARATNA
-1841 DYHRI
+1841 AYHRI
-1846 FTEPK
+1846 FTDPK

-1870 VGARLGALAETDV
+1870 VGARLSALAETDAA
-1883 VQFEQI
+1883 QFDQI
-1889 VKQLESMPTKA
+1889 MQQLENMPTKA
-1900 LQADAKRAI
+1900 LQADANRAI

-1927 PETPYSISKSY
+1927 PETPYSISKAY

-1944 KLNKIFGKETADKL
+1944 KLDKIFGKETADKL

-2021 GRKLQNRIIEAA
+2021 GKKLQNRIIEAA

-2047 ETMRQTMRARANK
+2047 ETMRQTMRAKADK

-2091 SAEWKAYFDN
+2091 SAEWKAYFDS
-2101 LHDADKAKIKQVG
+2101 LSDADKAKIKQVG
-2114 ALAWL
+2114 ALSWL
-2119 SSLGA
+2119 ASLGA

>member
-1 MAQKYTDPLYDALD
+1 MTPENPDI
-15 ADVTAK
+15 T
-21 LGLPS
+21 
-26 GLLSKIRLNG
+26 IRPDG
-36 ERSNADQVS
+36 
-45 EKGARSV
+45 
-52 YQVIP
+52 
-57 ETRAALIK
+57 TRATPVDKTAQSLIENGFVLLTNK
-65 KYNIDPYE
+65 AQSNI
-73 SPQAAA
+73 
-79 MGAGYLLKESL
+79 
-90 QRNNGDV
+90 QR
-97 ASAVGEYIGG
+97 
-107 TDRANWG
+107 
-114 KATRAYINRVMVAFN
+114 
-129 QNSGGSGGSG
+129 
-139 GGGQRLTDVYE
+139 
-150 QSKPQGAVRPD
+150 
-161 TIEQK
+161 
-166 IFESRL
+166 
-172 AGHSDADI
+172 
-180 FKKIKEK
+180 FKKIENGKERTIHVNK
-187 DPRYKDSKKSGFTD
+187 DGEVLKDEVKT
-201 QQIAEKLGLS
+201 
-211 ITAMPVAPKPKD
+211 
-223 YTGNRM
+223 
-229 EQFTDQAGAAL
+229 
-240 SKAGRVIAGDGL
+240 VIA
-252 LDAATAIPRAGIG
+252 RN
-265 GVQALMTG
+265 
-273 LGGMTT
+273 
-279 EAMAGL
+279 
-285 YGLGAGAVGAAQGKD
+285 GAVFEIFRDSSSDQIVSYRVTAPDGTKINLGK
-300 FAESATQG
+300 QG
-308 IESARAT
+308 IQSDDSLINET
-315 LQPFVP
+315 LEANDNFGDFLDDPIANPAPANQPRP
-321 QPVIAPNTANAILG
+321 QPV
-335 AMAIPMY
+335 
-342 GTEAAGQANYDAYG
+342 
-356 NPLSAAAV
+356 AV
-364 QGLGDAGFAALGF
+364 
-377 RGIGKAKPTATP
+377 
-389 QPAPRPVEPTPQPIT
+389 
-404 EPVGTPAPVSP
+404 
-415 AAPAA
+415 
-420 NSPDAI
+420 
-426 RDFVTSRQPEP
+426 
-437 ISPESQTRPIA
+437 
-448 DALGESLRAEG
+448 ALGESLRAEG
-459 FEQVPIKYDSM
+459 FEQVPIKSESL

-480 QHDRVYKK
+480 QHDRLYRK
-488 DGSLIRDN
+488 DGSLVSDR
-496 TVTQYE
+496 TTTQYE

-520 QNGKVFEIQMIYSDG
+520 QNGKVFEIQMITPDG
-535 FVTRLDGGM
+535 FVTRLSGGM

-553 NLESVAD
+553 GLESVAD

-566 PVRPTKIAKKFTL
+566 PVRPTKIAKKITL

-618 DLTPNAAARPDLQPR
+618 DLTPNAAARPELQPR

-688 LSGRGADY
+688 LSGRGAEY

-713 FEGIENPVLVRRLS
+713 FERIENPVLVRRLS

-763 SKLVITEKGEVNI
+763 SKLVITENGEVNI

-855 LADDVKAGARVENT
+855 LADDVKSGYRVENT

-906 AVALEAL
+906 PGALEAL

-937 EDQGNPSQNTLFQT
+937 EDQGNPSQETLFQSSAST
-951 AKEQKEAEAV
+951 KKIERLVDQLADFEKKAEDDPVFGFENYEVRQKILDDLVEAALNDDGFAGMV
-961 RRQYEGTPQWM
+961 ASGGLGQTIM
-972 KAPNGKPTKLSE
+972 I
-984 QQWVQVRTP
+984 TP
-993 SFKQWFGDWENN
+993 SAKKAGAWQVTSFNSKMQPISDAGIQTKQAALREFFDRFVPEKK
-1005 PKGASKVV
+1005 PK
-1013 DENGEPLVVYHG
+1013 ETL
-1025 SPFGEFN
+1025 FQ
-1032 AFTESGL
+1032 
-1039 KNVSPKDAKGHYFTS
+1039 
-1054 DYGVAQAYGSGQYGG
+1054 AQ
-1069 SMRGAQATVYASYLK
+1069 
-1084 INNPEYILDNNHRHW
+1084 
-1099 YIKQDKKDSLAS
+1099 
-1111 DGKDGVIYRDS
+1111 
-1122 KDTMNDEYIA
+1122 
-1132 FDPTQI
+1132 
-1138 KSATGNSGAFDG
+1138 
-1150 ANPNIYM
+1150 
-1157 QSNKAASQIIEIED
+1157 KAASQII
-1171 QGNPSQETLF
+1171 
-1181 QRQKSPPD
+1181 
-1189 YIRDD
+1189 
-1194 SGDPLK
+1194 
-1200 LYHYSPKEI
+1200 
-1209 TEFNPDNGRFGGLFA
+1209 
-1224 LDDPNDA
+1224 
-1231 STYGAFRYE
+1231 
-1240 MNVKGELFDNN
+1240 
-1251 SFADALALSETKS
+1251 
-1264 KKSIKANLKGS
+1264 
-1275 ASKRMTADD
+1275 
-1284 YADVQWLIEDEYRA
+1284 
-1298 FDDPPSGD
+1298 
-1306 KSRLMQLLGA
+1306 
-1316 IDDSDLYAEAQLLRG
+1316 AE
-1331 KVAKDLGASAI
+1331 
-1342 RMNDEFGESSI
+1342 
-1353 LVVNGKNIEFL
+1353 NI
-1364 GNNAPK
+1364 
-1370 TQNTLFQSQ
+1370 S
-1379 KPASQVIADTIAKQV
+1379 KQV
-1394 LDTGKFDADYA
+1394 LDTGKYDADYA

-1419 AAALGK
+1419 AAAMGK
-1425 TSQEVFDLVGLDV
+1425 TSKEVFDAVGLDV

-1521 LHERFAETFEQYLL
+1521 LHEKFAETFEQYLL
-1535 TGKAPTPKLK
+1535 TGKAPTAKLK

-1557 VYDSLISFGETNPRA
+1557 VYESLVSFGETNPRA

-1715 EGYRDWYKAQIKSL
+1715 EGYRDWYKGKIREYYAA
-1729 YKQADEKAQMTGGIE
+1729 ADQRAKMTGGIE
-1744 LTDFQKKLRENSFF
+1744 LVDFQKKLRENSFF
-1758 ARDGMRALRKGIASW
+1758 DTERMGYVRKGIASW

-1793 AEQLRQYINSQ
+1793 AESLRQYINKTHYHYEISG
-1804 YDYSIAS
+1804 
-1811 GIRTLNDLIDGAVF
+1811 GIRVLNDLIDNAVF

-1830 NMYADARKMNA
+1830 NMYAEARATNA
-1841 DYHRI
+1841 AYHRI

-2091 SAEWKAYFDN
+2091 SAEWKAYFDS
-2101 LHDADKAKIKQVG
+2101 LSDADKAKIKQVG
-2114 ALAWL
+2114 ALSWL
-2119 SSLGA
+2119 ASLGA

>member
-45 EKGARSV
+45 EKGAQSV

-65 KYNIDPYE
+65 KYGVDPYE
-73 SPQAAA
+73 SPEAAA

-114 KATRAYINRVMVAFN
+114 KNTRAYINRVMVALN

-139 GGGQRLTDVYE
+139 GGGQRLTDIYE

-211 ITAMPVAPKPKD
+211 IAAAPVAPKPKD

-240 SKAGRVIAGDGL
+240 SNAGRVIAGDGII
-252 LDAATAIPRAGIG
+252 DGITSIPRAGIG

-273 LGGMTT
+273 LGGMAT
-279 EAMAGL
+279 ESLAGL

-308 IESARAT
+308 IESARTA

-321 QPVIAPNTANAILG
+321 QAVIAPNTANAILG
-335 AMAIPMY
+335 AMAIPAMA
-342 GTEAAGQANYDAYG
+342 TEAAGQANFDAYG
-356 NPLSAAAV
+356 NPLAAAAV
-364 QGLGDAGFAALGF
+364 QGLGDTAMAAAGF
-377 RGIGKAKPTATP
+377 RGVGKAPTPVAPTT
-389 QPAPRPVEPTPQPIT
+389 PRPVEPTPQPIT

-415 AAPAA
+415 AARAA

-437 ISPESQTRPIA
+437 ISPESQTRP
-448 DALGESLRAEG
+448 
-459 FEQVPIKYDSM
+459 
-470 VKYTKVDDIG
+470 
-480 QHDRVYKK
+480 
-488 DGSLIRDN
+488 
-496 TVTQYE
+496 
-502 GGVNE
+502 
-507 YGEPFTLK
+507 
-515 IIRDN
+515 
-520 QNGKVFEIQMIYSDG
+520 
-535 FVTRLDGGM
+535 
-544 PISDAKIIQ
+544 
-553 NLESVAD
+553 VA
-560 VLPNPT
+560 
-566 PVRPTKIAKKFTL
+566 PTKNQTASRT
-579 DDKPVAPEPQGK
+579 PQGK
-591 AFTTDNTPVDFVYDV
+591 AFTTDDTPVDFVYDV

-618 DLTPNAAARPDLQPR
+618 DLTQNKAARPDLQPR
-633 NRDTDASTAQINE
+633 NRDTDASAAQINE

-696 KAAVI
+696 KAAVT

-713 FEGIENPVLVRRLS
+713 FERIENPVLVRRLS

-758 SLPDA
+758 LLPDS
-763 SKLVITEKGEVNI
+763 SKLVITENGEVNI

-821 YNDATMIERINE
+821 YNDANMIERINE

-906 AVALEAL
+906 AGALEAL

-937 EDQGNPSQNTLFQT
+937 EDQGNPSQNTLFQA

-961 RRQYEGTPQWM
+961 RQQYEGTPQWM
-972 KAPNGKPTKLSE
+972 KAPDGTPTKLSE
-984 QQWVQVRTP
+984 QQWIQVRTP
-993 SFKQWFGDWENN
+993 SFKEWFGDWENN

-1032 AFTESGL
+1032 AFTESGS

-1132 FDPTQI
+1132 FDPNQI

-1157 QSNKAASQIIEIED
+1157 QGNKS
-1171 QGNPSQETLF
+1171 
-1181 QRQKSPPD
+1181 
-1189 YIRDD
+1189 
-1194 SGDPLK
+1194 
-1200 LYHYSPKEI
+1200 
-1209 TEFNPDNGRFGGLFA
+1209 
-1224 LDDPNDA
+1224 
-1231 STYGAFRYE
+1231 
-1240 MNVKGELFDNN
+1240 
-1251 SFADALALSETKS
+1251 
-1264 KKSIKANLKGS
+1264 
-1275 ASKRMTADD
+1275 
-1284 YADVQWLIEDEYRA
+1284 
-1298 FDDPPSGD
+1298 
-1306 KSRLMQLLGA
+1306 
-1316 IDDSDLYAEAQLLRG
+1316 
-1331 KVAKDLGASAI
+1331 
-1342 RMNDEFGESSI
+1342 
-1353 LVVNGKNIEFL
+1353 
-1364 GNNAPK
+1364 
-1370 TQNTLFQSQ
+1370 
-1379 KPASQVIADTIAKQV
+1379 ASQVIADTIAKQV
-1394 LDTGKFDADYA
+1394 ADTGKFDADYA

-1419 AAALGK
+1419 ADALGRTPK
-1425 TSQEVFDLVGLDV
+1425 QVFDTIGLDV
-1438 TAGEVK
+1438 KVGSIAK
-1444 SGANAQISFGD
+1444 GANAQISFG
-1455 KRHSM
+1455 KNRHSM
-1460 VLGDKANASSFVHE
+1460 VLGEKANASSFIHE
-1474 LGHHFLESHAK
+1474 LGHHFLETHAR
-1485 LADES
+1485 LADQS
-1490 PVIRA
+1490 PTMKA
-1495 DLDAIMEWGGH
+1495 DLEAVMEWGGQ
-1506 KGREYGDLKAAQKTE
+1506 KGRDYDSLSAAQKTE
-1521 LHERFAETFEQYLL
+1521 LHEKFAETFEQYLL
-1535 TGKAPTPKLK
+1535 TGKAPTAKLK
-1545 QVFEKF
+1545 QVFERF
-1551 KTWMES
+1551 KAWMES
-1557 VYDSLISFGETNPRA
+1557 VYDSLVSFGETNPRA

-1590 DARANAAR
+1590 DARANAAK
-1598 EAKKSEKADA
+1598 EAKRQDKADA

-1630 RYNVLRAIGLTEGQI
+1630 RYNVLRAIGLTVGQI

-1673 MKQQME
+1673 MQQQME
-1679 LESDKLREYGDDI
+1679 LERDKLREYGDDI

-1715 EGYRDWYKAQIKSL
+1715 EGYRDWYKGKIREYYAA
-1729 YKQADEKAQMTGGIE
+1729 ADQRAELTGGIE
-1744 LTDFQKKLRENSFF
+1744 LVDFQKKLRENSFF
-1758 ARDGMRALRKGIASW
+1758 DTERMGYVRKGIASW

-1793 AEQLRQYINSQ
+1793 AESLRQYINKTHYHYEISG
-1804 YDYSIAS
+1804 
-1811 GIRTLNDLIDGAVF
+1811 GIRVLNDLIDNAVF

-1830 NMYADARKMNA
+1830 NMYAEARATNA
-1841 DYHRI
+1841 AYHRI
-1846 FTEPK
+1846 FTDPK

-1861 INRKTSVEK
+1861 INRKTSIEK
-1870 VGARLGALAETDV
+1870 VGQRLAALAETDSA
-1883 VQFEQI
+1883 QFRQI

-1915 IAEKLTAFDPTR
+1915 IAEKLTAFDPTK
-1927 PETPYSISKSY
+1927 PETPYSISKAY

-1944 KLNKIFGKETADKL
+1944 KLNEIFGKETADKL

-2033 DQRAFDKAMSPKQF
+2033 DQRAFDKAMSPRQF
-2047 ETMRQTMRARANK
+2047 ETMRQAMRAKADK

-2071 KGGDKLSDKA
+2071 KGGDRLSDKA

-2101 LHDADKAKIKQVG
+2101 LSDADKAKIKQVG
-2114 ALAWL
+2114 ALSWL
-2119 SSLGA
+2119 ASLGA

>member
-114 KATRAYINRVMVAFN
+114 KTTRAYINRVMVAFN
-129 QNSGGSGGSG
+129 QNSGGGGSG
-139 GGGQRLTDVYE
+139 GSQRLTDIYE

-172 AGHSDADI
+172 AGYSDDDI

-187 DPRYKDSKKSGFTD
+187 DPRYKDSRKSGFTD

-211 ITAMPVAPKPKD
+211 VAAAPAKPKD

-240 SKAGRVIAGDGL
+240 GNAGRVMAGDGL
-252 LDAATAIPRAGIG
+252 LDAATAIPRAVVG
-265 GVQALMTG
+265 GVQAGITG
-273 LGGMTT
+273 LGGMAT
-279 EAMAGL
+279 ESLAGL
-285 YGLGAGAVGAAQGKD
+285 YGLGAGAVGAAQGKG

-308 IESARAT
+308 IESARTA

-321 QPVIAPNTANAILG
+321 QAVIAPNTANAILG
-335 AMAIPMY
+335 AMAVPAMA
-342 GTEAAGQANYDAYG
+342 TEAAGQANFDAYG
-356 NPLSAAAV
+356 NPLAAAAV
-364 QGLGDAGFAALGF
+364 QGLGGAAMAAAGF
-377 RGIGKAKPTATP
+377 RGVGKAKPTVT
-389 QPAPRPVEPTPQPIT
+389 PRPAEPTPQPIA

-415 AAPAA
+415 AARAA
-420 NSPDAI
+420 NSPEAI
-426 RDFVTSRQPEP
+426 REFLGNQPRPQPAEP
-437 ISPESQTRPIA
+437 VVSTPTAASPRFDPSKSLDQIIAESLQESPQAQKPIDPVQAQLNDMIKSISQKALEDAGIKPTEVELLASKIASEVQARTGVAQTMRPIESTPQPA
-448 DALGESLRAEG
+448 KPIAPAPIAPTPIPDALGESLRAEG
-459 FEQVPIKYDSM
+459 FEQVPIKSDSM
-470 VKYTKVDDIG
+470 VKYIKVDDVG
-480 QHDRVYKK
+480 QHERVYNKQ

-502 GGVNE
+502 GGVNHR
-507 YGEPFTLK
+507 GEPFTLK

-520 QNGKVFEIQMIYSDG
+520 ESGKVFEIQMITPDG
-535 FVTRLDGGM
+535 FVTRLSGGM

-553 NLESVAD
+553 QLESVAD

-566 PVRPTKIAKKFTL
+566 PVRPTKIKKRFRF

-606 VPIEAIQKSINA
+606 VPIESIQKSINA
-618 DLTPNAAARPDLQPR
+618 DLTPNAAARPELQPR

-688 LSGRGADY
+688 LSGRGAEY
-696 KAAVI
+696 KAAVT

-713 FEGIENPVLVRRLS
+713 FERIENPVLVRRLS

-758 SLPDA
+758 LLPDS
-763 SKLVITEKGEVNI
+763 SKLVITENGEVNI

-906 AVALEAL
+906 PGALEAL

-937 EDQGNPSQNTLFQT
+937 EDQGNPSQNTLFQA

-961 RRQYEGTPQWM
+961 RQQYEGTPQWM
-972 KAPNGKPTKLSE
+972 KAPNGKPTKLTE

-1032 AFTESGL
+1032 AFTESGS

-1157 QSNKAASQIIEIED
+1157 QGNKS
-1171 QGNPSQETLF
+1171 
-1181 QRQKSPPD
+1181 
-1189 YIRDD
+1189 
-1194 SGDPLK
+1194 
-1200 LYHYSPKEI
+1200 
-1209 TEFNPDNGRFGGLFA
+1209 
-1224 LDDPNDA
+1224 
-1231 STYGAFRYE
+1231 
-1240 MNVKGELFDNN
+1240 
-1251 SFADALALSETKS
+1251 
-1264 KKSIKANLKGS
+1264 
-1275 ASKRMTADD
+1275 
-1284 YADVQWLIEDEYRA
+1284 
-1298 FDDPPSGD
+1298 
-1306 KSRLMQLLGA
+1306 
-1316 IDDSDLYAEAQLLRG
+1316 
-1331 KVAKDLGASAI
+1331 
-1342 RMNDEFGESSI
+1342 
-1353 LVVNGKNIEFL
+1353 
-1364 GNNAPK
+1364 
-1370 TQNTLFQSQ
+1370 
-1379 KPASQVIADTIAKQV
+1379 ASQVIADTIAKQV
-1394 LDTGKFDADYA
+1394 ADTGKYDADYA

-1419 AAALGK
+1419 AAAMGK
-1425 TSQEVFDLVGLDV
+1425 TSKEVFDAVGLDV

-1474 LGHHFLESHAK
+1474 LGHHFLETHAK
-1485 LADES
+1485 LADQS
-1490 PVIRA
+1490 PALKA
-1495 DLDAIMEWGGH
+1495 DLDTIMEWGGH

-1521 LHERFAETFEQYLL
+1521 LHEKFAETFEQYLL

-1545 QVFEKF
+1545 QVFERF

-1557 VYDSLISFGETNPRA
+1557 VYDSLVSFGETNPRA

-1590 DARANAAR
+1590 DARANAAK

-1608 ELLDFKRSAPADGGV
+1608 ELLDFKRSAPVDGGV

-1630 RYNVLRAIGLTEGQI
+1630 RYNVLRAIGLTVGQI
-1645 RGGAVTGDSRRMG
+1645 RGGVVTGDSRRMG

-1715 EGYRDWYKAQIKSL
+1715 EGYKDWYKDQIKKL
-1729 YKQADEKAQMTGGIE
+1729 YEQADKKAKSTGGIE
-1744 LTDFQKKLRENSFF
+1744 LTDFQAKLRENSFF
-1758 ARDGMRALRKGIASW
+1758 ERDAMQALRRGIGSW
-1773 MREQDLVGADG
+1773 LKEQELVRTDG
-1784 YFRPMSAKQ
+1784 SMKPMSAKQ
-1793 AEQLRQYINSQ
+1793 AESLRQYINSQ
-1804 YDYSIAS
+1804 YDYSIAG
-1811 GIRTLNDLIDGAVF
+1811 GIRTLNDLIDDAVF
-1825 RVLGE
+1825 KALGE
-1830 NMYADARKMNA
+1830 NMYAEARKMNA

-1846 FTEPK
+1846 FTDPK

-1870 VGARLGALAETDV
+1870 VGARLGALAETDSA
-1883 VQFEQI
+1883 QFRQI

-1915 IAEKLTAFDPTR
+1915 IAEKLTAFDPTK
-1927 PETPYSISKSY
+1927 PENPYSISKAY

-1944 KLNKIFGKETADKL
+1944 KLNEIFGKETADKL

-2071 KGGDKLSDKA
+2071 NGGDKLSDKA
-2081 KKVLNARILR
+2081 KKVLNARILK

-2101 LHDADKAKIKQVG
+2101 LSEADKAKIKQVG

>member
-45 EKGARSV
+45 EKGAKTV

-57 ETRAALIK
+57 ETRVALIK
-65 KYNIDPYE
+65 KYGVDPYE

-114 KATRAYINRVMVAFN
+114 KTTQAYINRVMVAFN

-139 GGGQRLTDVYE
+139 GGGRRLTDIYE

-161 TIEQK
+161 TIEQR

-172 AGHSDADI
+172 AGHSDDDI

-187 DPRYKDSKKSGFTD
+187 DPRYKDSRKSGFTD

-211 ITAMPVAPKPKD
+211 IAAAPTSPKPKD

-240 SKAGRVIAGDGL
+240 GNAGRVIAGDGII
-252 LDAATAIPRAGIG
+252 DAATAIPRAGIG
-265 GVQALMTG
+265 GAQALMTG
-273 LGGMTT
+273 LGGMAT

-389 QPAPRPVEPTPQPIT
+389 QPVPRPAEPTPQPT
-404 EPVGTPAPVSP
+404 AEPVGTPAPASP
-415 AAPAA
+415 AARAA

-426 RDFVTSRQPEP
+426 RDFLGNQARPQPAP
-437 ISPESQTRPIA
+437 DTTPRPITDTRSGRIELTPENPDIMIQPDGTHA
-448 DALGESLRAEG
+448 A
-459 FEQVPIKYDSM
+459 P
-470 VKYTKVDDIG
+470 VDKIA
-480 QHDRVYKK
+480 Q
-488 DGSLIRDN
+488 SLIENGFVLLTNKARSN
-496 TVTQYE
+496 IQRFKKIENGKERTIH
-502 GGVNE
+502 VNE
-507 YGEPFTLK
+507 DGEVLKDETKTVIVRNGAMFEIFRDSGSNQIVSYRITAPDGTKINLGKQGIQSDNSLINETLK
-515 IIRDN
+515 ATDN
-520 QNGKVFEIQMIYSDG
+520 FGNF
-535 FVTRLDGGM
+535 
-544 PISDAKIIQ
+544 
-553 NLESVAD
+553 
-560 VLPNPT
+560 
-566 PVRPTKIAKKFTL
+566 L
-579 DDKPVAPEPQGK
+579 DDPIVNSAPANQPIRAPQGK

-606 VPIEAIQKSINA
+606 VPIESIQKSINA
-618 DLTPNAAARPDLQPR
+618 DLTPNTAARPDLQPR
-633 NRDTDASTAQINE
+633 NRDTDASAAQINE
-646 ISNKLNPN
+646 ISNKLNPD

-670 GAEAVA
+670 GSEAVA

-696 KAAVI
+696 KAAVT

-763 SKLVITEKGEVNI
+763 SKLVITENGEVNI

-906 AVALEAL
+906 PGALEAL

-937 EDQGNPSQNTLFQT
+937 EDQGNPSQNTLFQ
-951 AKEQKEAEAV
+951 
-961 RRQYEGTPQWM
+961 
-972 KAPNGKPTKLSE
+972 
-984 QQWVQVRTP
+984 
-993 SFKQWFGDWENN
+993 
-1005 PKGASKVV
+1005 
-1013 DENGEPLVVYHG
+1013 
-1025 SPFGEFN
+1025 
-1032 AFTESGL
+1032 
-1039 KNVSPKDAKGHYFTS
+1039 
-1054 DYGVAQAYGSGQYGG
+1054 
-1069 SMRGAQATVYASYLK
+1069 
-1084 INNPEYILDNNHRHW
+1084 
-1099 YIKQDKKDSLAS
+1099 
-1111 DGKDGVIYRDS
+1111 
-1122 KDTMNDEYIA
+1122 
-1132 FDPTQI
+1132 
-1138 KSATGNSGAFDG
+1138 
-1150 ANPNIYM
+1150 
-1157 QSNKAASQIIEIED
+1157 
-1171 QGNPSQETLF
+1171 
-1181 QRQKSPPD
+1181 
-1189 YIRDD
+1189 
-1194 SGDPLK
+1194 
-1200 LYHYSPKEI
+1200 
-1209 TEFNPDNGRFGGLFA
+1209 
-1224 LDDPNDA
+1224 
-1231 STYGAFRYE
+1231 
-1240 MNVKGELFDNN
+1240 
-1251 SFADALALSETKS
+1251 
-1264 KKSIKANLKGS
+1264 
-1275 ASKRMTADD
+1275 
-1284 YADVQWLIEDEYRA
+1284 
-1298 FDDPPSGD
+1298 
-1306 KSRLMQLLGA
+1306 
-1316 IDDSDLYAEAQLLRG
+1316 
-1331 KVAKDLGASAI
+1331 
-1342 RMNDEFGESSI
+1342 
-1353 LVVNGKNIEFL
+1353 
-1364 GNNAPK
+1364 
-1370 TQNTLFQSQ
+1370 SQ
-1379 KPASQVIADTIAKQV
+1379 KPASQIIAENISKQV
-1394 LDTGKFDADYA
+1394 LDTGKYDADYA

-1425 TSQEVFDLVGLDV
+1425 TSQEVFDLVGLNIKS
-1438 TAGEVK
+1438 GEVDR
-1444 SGANAQISFGD
+1444 GANAQISFGE
-1455 KRHSM
+1455 KQHNM
-1460 VLGDKANASSFVHE
+1460 VFGAKANASSFVHE
-1474 LGHHFLESHAK
+1474 LGHHFLETHAK
-1485 LADES
+1485 LADQS
-1490 PVIRA
+1490 PILKA
-1495 DLDAIMEWGGH
+1495 DFDTIMEWGGQ
-1506 KGREYGDLKAAQKTE
+1506 KGRTYESLNAAQRTD
-1521 LHERFAETFEQYLL
+1521 LHEKFAETFEQYLL
-1535 TGKAPTPKLK
+1535 TGKAPTAKLK

-1557 VYDSLISFGETNPRA
+1557 VYESLVSFGETNPRA

-1715 EGYRDWYKAQIKSL
+1715 EAYKDWYKDQIKKL
-1729 YKQADEKAQMTGGIE
+1729 YEQADKKAKATGGIE
-1744 LTDFQKKLRENSFF
+1744 LADFQAKLRENSFF
-1758 ARDGMRALRKGIASW
+1758 ARDGMRALRKGIGSW
-1773 MREQDLVGADG
+1773 LKEQELVRADG
-1784 YFRPMSAKQ
+1784 SMKPMSAKQ
-1793 AEQLRQYINSQ
+1793 AESLRQYINSQ

-1830 NMYADARKMNA
+1830 NMYAEARKMNA

-1970 VDPNPSGTASAMQNL
+1970 VDPNPSGTASIMQNL

-1995 GVGTAAGGAMGGL
+1995 GAGTAAGGAMGGL

-2047 ETMRQTMRARANK
+2047 ETMRQTMRAKAGK
-2060 LERSQPVQDAI
+2060 LENSRPVQDAI
-2071 KGGDKLSDKA
+2071 RESQSPSGISERMSKI
-2081 KKVLNARILR
+2081 LNSRILR
-2091 SAEWKAYFDN
+2091 SAEWKAYFDS
-2101 LHDADKAKIKQVG
+2101 LSDADKAKIKQVG
-2114 ALAWL
+2114 ALSWL
-2119 SSLGA
+2119 TSLGA
-2124 DQE
+2124 DQGTPQE

>member
-1 MAQKYTDPLYDALD
+1 MAQKYTDPLYDVLD

-45 EKGARSV
+45 GKGAQSV
-52 YQVIP
+52 YQIIP

-65 KYNIDPYE
+65 KYGVDPYE

-129 QNSGGSGGSG
+129 QNSGGGGS

-150 QSKPQGAVRPD
+150 QSKPQGVVRPD

-187 DPRYKDSKKSGFTD
+187 DPRYKDSRKSGFTD

-211 ITAMPVAPKPKD
+211 IAATPAAPKPKD

-240 SKAGRVIAGDGL
+240 GNAGRVIVGDGL

-265 GVQALMTG
+265 GVQALIMG

-279 EAMAGL
+279 ESLAGL

-342 GTEAAGQANYDAYG
+342 ATEAAGQANFDAYG
-356 NPLSAAAV
+356 NPLAAAAV
-364 QGLGDAGFAALGF
+364 QGLGDAGFAAFGF

-389 QPAPRPVEPTPQPIT
+389 QPTPRPADPTPQPIT

-415 AAPAA
+415 AARAA

-437 ISPESQTRPIA
+437 ISPEPQTRPIA
-448 DALGESLRAEG
+448 DTQSGRIELTPEN
-459 FEQVPIKYDSM
+459 P
-470 VKYTKVDDIG
+470 DIT
-480 QHDRVYKK
+480 
-488 DGSLIRDN
+488 IR
-496 TVTQYE
+496 
-502 GGVNE
+502 
-507 YGEPFTLK
+507 
-515 IIRDN
+515 
-520 QNGKVFEIQMIYSDG
+520 SDG
-535 FVTRLDGGM
+535 A
-544 PISDAKIIQ
+544 PI
-553 NLESVAD
+553 
-560 VLPNPT
+560 T
-566 PVRPTKIAKKFTL
+566 PRT
-579 DDKPVAPEPQGK
+579 PQGK

-633 NRDTDASTAQINE
+633 NRDTDASAAQINE

-688 LSGRGADY
+688 LSGRGAEY

-713 FEGIENPVLVRRLS
+713 FERIENPVLVRRLS
-727 DDATAVKVAS
+727 DDATAIKVAS

-763 SKLVITEKGEVNI
+763 SKLVITENGEVNI

-821 YNDATMIERINE
+821 YNDATMIERISE

-888 STVAEYMA
+888 STVAEYMV

-906 AVALEAL
+906 PGALEAL

-928 YIQGKIKEI
+928 YIQSKIKEI

-961 RRQYEGTPQWM
+961 RQQYEGTPQWM
-972 KAPNGKPTKLSE
+972 QAPNGKPTKLSE

-993 SFKQWFGDWENN
+993 SFKEWFGDWENN

-1013 DENGEPLVVYHG
+1013 DENGEPLVVYRG
-1025 SPFGEFN
+1025 MPAEKTTMRLSED
-1032 AFTESGL
+1032 GL
-1039 KNVSPKDAKGHYFTS
+1039 VWVTP
-1054 DYGVAQAYGSGQYGG
+1054 
-1069 SMRGAQATVYASYLK
+1069 
-1084 INNPEYILDNNHRHW
+1084 
-1099 YIKQDKKDSLAS
+1099 DSLYAA
-1111 DGKDGVIYRDS
+1111 DPHYGGKDGGAVYSVYANSKNLFDYNLPSHKNALLAAGKSPLFRSAANGDFRSLKDASVIDAL
-1122 KDTMNDEYIA
+1122 KA
-1132 FDPTQI
+1132 AGFDGFRAIEPEGQPSMALFSPTQI

-1157 QSNKAASQIIEIED
+1157 QGNKS
-1171 QGNPSQETLF
+1171 
-1181 QRQKSPPD
+1181 
-1189 YIRDD
+1189 
-1194 SGDPLK
+1194 
-1200 LYHYSPKEI
+1200 
-1209 TEFNPDNGRFGGLFA
+1209 
-1224 LDDPNDA
+1224 
-1231 STYGAFRYE
+1231 
-1240 MNVKGELFDNN
+1240 
-1251 SFADALALSETKS
+1251 
-1264 KKSIKANLKGS
+1264 
-1275 ASKRMTADD
+1275 
-1284 YADVQWLIEDEYRA
+1284 
-1298 FDDPPSGD
+1298 
-1306 KSRLMQLLGA
+1306 
-1316 IDDSDLYAEAQLLRG
+1316 
-1331 KVAKDLGASAI
+1331 
-1342 RMNDEFGESSI
+1342 
-1353 LVVNGKNIEFL
+1353 
-1364 GNNAPK
+1364 
-1370 TQNTLFQSQ
+1370 
-1379 KPASQVIADTIAKQV
+1379 ASQVIADTISKQV
-1394 LDTGKFDADYA
+1394 ADTGKYDADYA

-1419 AAALGK
+1419 AAAMGK
-1425 TSQEVFDLVGLDV
+1425 TSKEVFDAVGLDV

-1455 KRHSM
+1455 KQHSM

-1474 LGHHFLESHAK
+1474 LGHHFLETHAK
-1485 LADES
+1485 LADQS
-1490 PVIRA
+1490 PALKA
-1495 DLDAIMEWGGH
+1495 DLDTIMEWGGH

-1521 LHERFAETFEQYLL
+1521 LHEKFAETFEQYLL

-1557 VYDSLISFGETNPRA
+1557 VYDSLVSFGETNPRA

-1590 DARANAAR
+1590 DARANAAK
-1598 EAKKSEKADA
+1598 EAKRQDKADA
-1608 ELLDFKRSAPADGGV
+1608 ELLDFKRSAPVDGGV

-1645 RGGAVTGDSRRMG
+1645 RGGVVTGDFRRLG

-1673 MKQQME
+1673 MQQQME
-1679 LESDKLREYGDDI
+1679 LERDKLREYGDAI
-1692 VKSTGGTVGAAP
+1692 VESTGGTVGAAP

-1715 EGYRDWYKAQIKSL
+1715 EGYRDWYKGKIREYYAA
-1729 YKQADEKAQMTGGIE
+1729 ADQRAELTGGIE
-1744 LTDFQKKLRENSFF
+1744 LVDFQKKLRENSFF
-1758 ARDGMRALRKGIASW
+1758 DTERMGYVRKGIASW

-1793 AEQLRQYINSQ
+1793 AESLRQYINKTHYHHEISW
-1804 YDYSIAS
+1804 
-1811 GIRTLNDLIDGAVF
+1811 GIRVLNDLIDNAVF

-1830 NMYADARKMNA
+1830 NMYAEARATNA
-1841 DYHRI
+1841 AYHRI
-1846 FTEPK
+1846 FTDPK

-1870 VGARLGALAETDV
+1870 IGQRLAALAETDSA
-1883 VQFEQI
+1883 QFRQI

-1915 IAEKLTAFDPTR
+1915 IAEKLTVFDPTR
-1927 PETPYSISKSY
+1927 RETPHSISKAY

-1944 KLNKIFGKETADKL
+1944 KLNEIFGKETADKL

-1965 GVLRR
+1965 GVLRH
-1970 VDPNPSGTASAMQNL
+1970 VDPNPAGTASAMQNL
-1985 KMRGAEVAAT
+1985 KMRGAVAAT
-1995 GVGTAAGGAMGGL
+1995 GIGTAAGGAMGGL

-2021 GRKLQNRIIEAA
+2021 GKKLQNRIIEAA

-2047 ETMRQTMRARANK
+2047 ETMRQTMRAKADK
-2060 LERSQPVQDAI
+2060 LERSQPVQDVI
-2071 KGGDKLSDKA
+2071 KGGDGLSDKA

-2091 SAEWKAYFDN
+2091 STEWKAYFDG
-2101 LHDADKAKIKQVG
+2101 LSEVDKAKIKQVG